1 MADPSLELD
10 YRPSYLAAGIATGLV
25 LVLYLIT
32 LAPSTSMWDTSE
44 YIAAAYTLGLPHPP
58 GNPFF
63 VILGR
68 VVTLLPLPVSIAA
81 KINVLAAVCGAVSA
95 GLWFL
100 ITERVLV
107 GWLPERWQR
116 IAGGS
121 IAALVG
127 ATAFT
132 VWNQSVVSEKV
143 YNVALVLVAIV
154 SWLTVRWCDEPDGPK
169 ADRVL
174 VLVAYLIGLG
184 YANHMAGMLPVPAV
198 GLAVLLRRWRT
209 VTRWRLLL
217 ACFGAIVLGLT
228 PFASQPIRAAWNPP
242 INEGDPTACRTGLKL
257 SCTFSSGTKD
267 AFLYNFN
274 RQQYGKPELSER
286 QAPFSA
292 QIGMWWLY
300 FRWQWL
306 RDAHLEYQPVQA
318 MLAVVFLLLG
328 FCGGYVHWRRDP
340 RSFSYYG
347 PLVVSASLVLIYYLN
362 FKYGY
367 SQDGDLGDTV
377 QREVRDRDYFY
388 LWSFSTWS
396 VWAALGFVFVWE
408 SVAALFGADPVRVA
422 GDTVEVPRRRSWMY
436 ASPVLLVAFVPL
448 FGNWSTASRSGQ
460 TDTRDFAKDLLNS
473 VEPYGVLVTV
483 GDNDTFPLWYAQEVE
498 GIRKDVTVANTS
510 LLNTDW
516 YVRQLIRR
524 PTFTYDAARG
534 PAVYRGH
541 EWKKPEGKV
550 FAMTLDQAD
559 SVPLYIPVT
568 QRATFKKGAL
578 TAIISPRTLTR
589 ADYFVFRAIQD
600 AFPDRP
606 MYFSRTSGHYGE
618 ELGFGP
624 FLVTQGLAR
633 KLMPSPP
640 VASSDLVQVS
650 GEGLFDL
657 PRTRALWADFEA
669 PKSIARR
676 RDGWVD
682 RPSVGIPALYITT
695 GALLSDVLER
705 AGDKAGAE
713 KALDTALRV
722 ARATKLEGLFGPQRG
737 QQPAPPLGIDT
748 DRGVEVPALPAPAVA
763 PSVPPAKVPTGK

>member
-1 MADPSLELD
+1 MAAPTRELD
-10 YRPSYLAAGIATGLV
+10 YRPSYIAAGIATGVV
-25 LVLYLIT
+25 LVLYLLT

-68 VVTLLPLPVSIAA
+68 VVTLLPLPISIAA

-143 YNVALVLVAIV
+143 YNVALLFVAIV
-154 SWLTVRWCDEPDGPK
+154 SWITVRWCDEPDGPK
-169 ADRVL
+169 ADRAL
-174 VLVAYLIGLG
+174 VLIAYLIGLG

-198 GLAVLLRRWRT
+198 GIAVLLRRWRT
-209 VTRWRLLL
+209 VLRWRLLL
-217 ACFGAIVLGLT
+217 VCAGAIVLGLT
-228 PFASQPIRAAWNPP
+228 PFVSQPIRAAWNPP
-242 INEGDPTACRTGLKL
+242 INEGDPTACRAGLKI
-257 SCTFSSGTKD
+257 SCTFSSGTKE

-274 RQQYGKPELSER
+274 RGQYGKPELSER

-292 QIGMWWLY
+292 QVGMWWLY

-306 RDAHLEYQPVQA
+306 RDAHLEFQPVQA

-328 FCGGYVHWRRDP
+328 LCGGYVHWRRDQ

-347 PLVVSASLVLIYYLN
+347 PLIFSTTLVLIYYLN

-367 SQDGDLGDTV
+367 SQDPDLGDSV
-377 QREVRDRDYFY
+377 AREVRDRDYFY
-388 LWSFSTWS
+388 LWSFSAWS
-396 VWAALGFVFVWE
+396 VWAALGFVFLWE
-408 SVAALFGADPVRVA
+408 SVAAFFGADTVRV
-422 GDTVEVPRRRSWMY
+422 GLDSVEIPRTRSWMY
-436 ASPVLLVAFVPL
+436 ASPVLLIAFVPL
-448 FGNWSTASRSGQ
+448 IGNWSTASRAGQ

-524 PTFTYDAARG
+524 PTFTYDSARG

-541 EWKKPEGKV
+541 AWPKPTGKV
-550 FAMTLDQAD
+550 FSLTLEQAD

-578 TAIISPRTLTR
+578 TATISPRTLTR
-589 ADYFVFRAIQD
+589 ADYFVLRAIQD
-600 AFPDRP
+600 AFPERP
-606 MYFSRTSGHYGE
+606 MYFSRTSGRYGE
-618 ELGFGP
+618 ELGFGSY
-624 FLVTQGLAR
+624 LVTQGLAR
-633 KLMPSPP
+633 KLMPSEP
-640 VASSDLVQVS
+640 VASADLVMVS

-657 PRTRALWADFEA
+657 PRTRALWAEFEA
-669 PKSIARR
+669 PKAIARR

-705 AGDKAGAE
+705 SGDKAGAA
-713 KALDTALRV
+713 KALDTALQV
-722 ARATKLEGLFGPQRG
+722 ARATKLEGLFGPQR
-737 QQPAPPLGIDT
+737 APQGAAVGADSGVGI
-748 DRGVEVPALPAPAVA
+748 EVPAIPTPPATPVA
-763 PSVPPAKVPTGK
+763 PPAKPQRGG